1 MLQGILCR
9 KDAWFPIQLTPGIN
23 QPRAG
28 ARNSPL
34 LHYLVNVLLVD
45 DSRLARNELRHLL
58 QNFPDV
64 TVVGEARHATE
75 ARSQLQALRPD
86 LLLLD
91 IHMPGETGFELLASL
106 EAAPHVIF
114 TTAYD
119 EYALQAFEV
128 NALDYLLK
136 PVQETR
142 LATALAK
149 ARTKLLTVAPPETM
163 PALVATAATTE
174 EPAPPPLTEHD
185 QVFVKDGEQ
194 CWFVR
199 LSDIRLFEINGS
211 YTQIYFEQHRPLI
224 PRTLQHLEQRLDAK
238 VFFRAN
244 RQQIINLKWIE
255 SIEPWFSNSLK
266 IRLRGGPEVEVSRQ
280 QSMRFREL
288 LSL

>member
-1 MLQGILCR
+1 M
-9 KDAWFPIQLTPGIN
+9 
-23 QPRAG
+23 
-28 ARNSPL
+28 
-34 LHYLVNVLLVD
+34 NVLLVD
-45 DSRLARNELRHLL
+45 DSRLARTELRHLL
-58 QNFPDV
+58 QAFPDV
-64 TVVGEARHATE
+64 TVVGEARHAAE
-75 ARSQLQALRPD
+75 ARTRLQELRPD

-106 EAAPHVIF
+106 ETAPHVVF

-119 EYALQAFEV
+119 EYALRAFEV

-136 PVQETR
+136 PVQEHR
-142 LATALAK
+142 LAAALEK
-149 ARTKLLTVAPPETM
+149 ARTKLLPPTDAPTLPAPATTAPE
-163 PALVATAATTE
+163 PAATL
-174 EPAPPPLTEHD
+174 LTEHD
-185 QVFVKDGEQ
+185 QVFVKDGER

-199 LSDIRLFEINGS
+199 LADIRLFEINGS

-224 PRTLQHLEQRLDAK
+224 PRTLQHLEQRLDPR

-255 SIEPWFSNSLK
+255 GIEPWFSSTLK

-280 QSMRFREL
+280 QSVRFREL